1 MDQRT
6 LPSTTDRLVTDR
18 WASVAAWSPRRW
30 AAVGGAALLYVLA
43 VGIPT
48 DLVPNPVFGREI
60 APTWWSWPSLLVTAL
75 LVGLLAATY
84 VNDQARPAE
93 PEADADDRVDTPTRR
108 GAVAGFLTYF
118 AVGCPVCNK
127 LVLLA
132 LGSSGALTWFEPAQ
146 PLLQVAAVAL
156 LVWALDTRL
165 ANQLACAMPA
175 SPPVD
180 A

>member
-1 MDQRT
+1 M
-6 LPSTTDRLVTDR
+6 TDR
-18 WASVAAWSPRRW
+18 WASVASWSARRW
-30 AAVGGAALLYVLA
+30 AAVVGAAVIYALA

-60 APTWWSWPSLLVTAL
+60 APTWWSWPSLLVTAV

-84 VNDQARPAE
+84 VTDQPRSEATD
-93 PEADADDRVDTPTRR
+93 PETDERVDTPTRR

-146 PLLQVAAVAL
+146 PLLQVAAVGL

-165 ANQLACAMPA
+165 ANQLACAVPA
-175 SPPVD
+175 SQT
-180 A
+180 AEA